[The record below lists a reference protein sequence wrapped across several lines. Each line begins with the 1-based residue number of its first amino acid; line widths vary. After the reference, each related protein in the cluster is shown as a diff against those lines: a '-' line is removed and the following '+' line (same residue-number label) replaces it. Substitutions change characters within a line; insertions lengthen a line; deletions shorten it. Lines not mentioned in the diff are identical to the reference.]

1 MVFATSWLRKLQTE
15 NLQTWSLETEDRER
29 VLEWLVL
36 GIVGSTIYKDEGVW
50 MSIMAVDSCHDAV
63 LVRDHESSCYIAG
76 ILLASRAY
84 NFEAAPF
91 IVIMA
96 VVARPDVQQLEAAWS
111 EPNQLVPGN
120 EKFEPLGL
128 LKCYRVH
135 VGHDYFPHQGY
146 ACYLSRELGQGAR
159 LWRCE
164 RGGLLKWMV
173 TRPAEVRAVAVSLT
187 GRLRFGFLVVQARM
201 LSGAQ
206 VWSGTYPAEQDVKV
220 SAVSTAI
227 RRSMLVAGRIQSTH
241 VLKVMGHKLL
251 VHGRKIWSCNWS
263 KTMAAKK
270 LPKKRLFR
278 KTDPRFLRRLLRDS
292 CFPLAMAA
300 AFLNQLHD
308 MLHKQKPIMGDHFD
322 GMLAAQKDCAVRAIS
337 QHKVTTQEAAEL
349 CSLIQQGPWNESQKK
364 ELGKAVSNS
373 VSSGMMAAGKKK
385 KGNQTQEVDNFF
397 CFLSAEDKQVLAEAS
412 AGVHSR
418 CNHIAE
424 IMEKMGLY
432 WPSEKATG
440 HIVSTMATL
449 QSAGLQSPD
458 DFHGAVKKLKTII
471 KSRLKKNKDAKD
483 HEFVAVYKE
492 PAMLPE
498 IYRSHFEKAEAGE
511 LPASSLVAHGP
522 LRGSHKSLSSSSN
535 SSSNI
540 VGNNMMNHSL
550 MKKMMADGNGMSMMG
565 LMSCISTCMQQFQQQ
580 SSSLQLPGFKLLGKA
595 GGNETSPNRATSMM
609 ATPSPP
615 HDSPESSHRV
625 SSPVQPHHQQ
635 LAVAACPVQPH
646 QQQLAVAACPAQPHD
661 QQLAVPKAG
670 QEPVGPAEQARQTLA
685 AWNANKAAAE
695 GDEEDEETE
704 KPRKKPAAK
713 LQQTKSVLPKKKP
726 AAKAKSQSQPKLSIK
741 NLSMSKRLKLKVFTT
756 QRALAQILKEIR
768 ELDELPAATGRSSVK
783 RAREEL
789 LHDYATPYGPIY
801 IEPTLQKEDGTDVTI
816 PILSPAAMLAW
827 ACEHCAAFGQLLQ
840 KQMALKPPTYEKPWT
855 LIWYSD
861 QIAPGNQLKHVN
873 RRKAQVIY
881 WSLQE
886 LGAHAM
892 SCESCWFTLTAVRST
907 VVADMGGMAVLFRQ
921 LARFF
926 FETPDWRQGLL
937 VNCPIGSP
945 PLFADLGI
953 LISDEAA
960 IKQTLCNKGA
970 SGLVFC
976 VHCQNA
982 VDHKSHVAASS
993 RGTQVSSLE
1002 TDISRFRRQTKES
1015 IKAYMDY
1022 LAEQKPLQ
1030 TKTKFEKLQTALG
1043 FNFKPMGLLAHAAYG
1058 PKLIDCI
1065 MFDWTHVYLVS
1076 GLFNVLTGL
1085 FLGDLHHNGWKHND
1099 IERFARTFTWPARL
1113 RRAAPKDV
1121 LQKRGSYSD
1130 PLKCSASEALNFLQV
1145 LRTYLVLW
1153 VLPQCNEDMRNSCE
1167 VWLAMCKVLDALQK
1181 IAIGDPFPAVQLQV
1195 LVKGHL
1201 DLAKVRY
1208 GEDSFWVPKCHLA
1221 LHLPLQLAK
1230 HSGLMSCFVHERKHK
1245 IIKKITNQV
1254 LDTSR
1259 AFEKSTLDDV
1269 LHGHL
1274 QQLADPAFL
1283 PGEGVH
1289 LVQPVRPAP
1298 AKLQA
1303 ELRRCM
1309 NIQGEIMTANQ
1320 AVHAGNFTVSAKDL
1334 AALHLDGERL
1344 VGRVGYHVQAD
1355 GTCWSHVTLWN
1366 HVHGAMFTLSD
1377 DVALVET
1384 KHIHATCA
1392 FSVQGDSAV
1401 VVLP

>member
-1 MVFATSWLRKLQTE
+1 Q
-15 NLQTWSLETEDRER
+15 
-29 VLEWLVL
+29 
-36 GIVGSTIYKDEGVW
+36 
-50 MSIMAVDSCHDAV
+50 
-63 LVRDHESSCYIAG
+63 
-76 ILLASRAY
+76 
-84 NFEAAPF
+84 
-91 IVIMA
+91 
-96 VVARPDVQQLEAAWS
+96 
-111 EPNQLVPGN
+111 
-120 EKFEPLGL
+120 
-128 LKCYRVH
+128 
-135 VGHDYFPHQGY
+135 
-146 ACYLSRELGQGAR
+146 
-159 LWRCE
+159 
-164 RGGLLKWMV
+164 
-173 TRPAEVRAVAVSLT
+173 AE
-187 GRLRFGFLVVQARM
+187 
-201 LSGAQ
+201 
-206 VWSGTYPAEQDVKV
+206 
-220 SAVSTAI
+220 
-227 RRSMLVAGRIQSTH
+227 
-241 VLKVMGHKLL
+241 
-251 VHGRKIWSCNWS
+251 
-263 KTMAAKK
+263 
-270 LPKKRLFR
+270 
-278 KTDPRFLRRLLRDS
+278 
-292 CFPLAMAA
+292 
-300 AFLNQLHD
+300 
-308 MLHKQKPIMGDHFD
+308 
-322 GMLAAQKDCAVRAIS
+322 
-337 QHKVTTQEAAEL
+337 
-349 CSLIQQGPWNESQKK
+349 
-364 ELGKAVSNS
+364 
-373 VSSGMMAAGKKK
+373 
-385 KGNQTQEVDNFF
+385 
-397 CFLSAEDKQVLAEAS
+397 
-412 AGVHSR
+412 
-418 CNHIAE
+418 
-424 IMEKMGLY
+424 
-432 WPSEKATG
+432 
-440 HIVSTMATL
+440 
-449 QSAGLQSPD
+449 
-458 DFHGAVKKLKTII
+458 
-471 KSRLKKNKDAKD
+471 KNKDAKD
-483 HEFVAVYKE
+483 NEFVAVYKE
-492 PAMLPE
+492 PALLPE

-535 SSSNI
+535 I

-550 MKKMMADGNGMSMMG
+550 MKKMMADGNGKNMMG
-565 LMSCISTCMQQFQQQ
+565 LMSCMSTCMQQFQQQ
-580 SSSLQLPGFKLLGKA
+580 SNSSQLPGFKLLGKA
-595 GGNETSPNRATSMM
+595 GGNEASPNRATSMM
-609 ATPSPP
+609 ATTSPP
-615 HDSPESSHRV
+615 HDSRLSR
-625 SSPVQPHHQQ
+625 PHHQQ
-635 LAVAACPVQPH
+635 LAVPASPVQPH
-646 QQQLAVAACPAQPHD
+646 QQQLAVAASLVQPHD
-661 QQLAVPKAG
+661 QQLAVPMAG
-670 QEPVGPAEQARQTLA
+670 QEPVGPAEQARQMLA

-713 LQQTKSVLPKKKP
+713 LQQTKSVQPKKKP
-726 AAKAKSQSQPKLSIK
+726 AAKAKSQSQPKLGIK
-741 NLSMSKRLKLKVFTT
+741 IPSMSKRLKLRPNGCGKCRNRFEVSGLDWGQGQGHGLQAFWLFGLGYLMLQTLSRKVFTT

-861 QIAPGNQLKHVN
+861 EIAPGNQLKHVN

-926 FETPDWRQGLL
+926 FEPPDWRQGLL

-1043 FNFKPMGLLAHAAYG
+1043 FSFKPMGLLAHAAYG

-1065 MFDWTHVYLVS
+1065 MFDWMHVYLVS

-1113 RRAAPKDV
+1113 RGAAPKDV

-1153 VLPQCNEDMRNSCE
+1153 VLPQCNEDMS
-1167 VWLAMCKVLDALQK
+1167 
-1181 IAIGDPFPAVQLQV
+1181 
-1195 LVKGHL
+1195 HL
-1201 DLAKVRY
+1201 DLAKTRY
-1208 GEDSFWVPKCHLA
+1208 
-1221 LHLPLQLAK
+1221 
-1230 HSGLMSCFVHERKHK
+1230 GLMSCFVHERKHK

-1259 AFEKSTLDDV
+1259 AFEKSILDDV

>member
-1 MVFATSWLRKLQTE
+1 
-15 NLQTWSLETEDRER
+15 
-29 VLEWLVL
+29 
-36 GIVGSTIYKDEGVW
+36 
-50 MSIMAVDSCHDAV
+50 
-63 LVRDHESSCYIAG
+63 
-76 ILLASRAY
+76 
-84 NFEAAPF
+84 
-91 IVIMA
+91 MA
-96 VVARPDVQQLEAAWS
+96 VVARPDIQQLEAAWS

-227 RRSMLVAGRIQSTH
+227 RHSMLVAGRIQSTH

-337 QHKVTTQEAAEL
+337 QHKVTMQEAAEL
-349 CSLIQQGPWNESQKK
+349 CSLIQQGPWNESQKQ

-373 VSSGMMAAGKKK
+373 VSSGMMAAGKKKK

-492 PAMLPE
+492 PALLPE
-498 IYRSHFEKAEAGE
+498 IYRSHFEKAEAG
-511 LPASSLVAHGP
+511 
-522 LRGSHKSLSSSSN
+522 
-535 SSSNI
+535 
-540 VGNNMMNHSL
+540 
-550 MKKMMADGNGMSMMG
+550 
-565 LMSCISTCMQQFQQQ
+565 
-580 SSSLQLPGFKLLGKA
+580 FKLLGKA
-595 GGNETSPNRATSMM
+595 GGNESSPNRATSMM
-609 ATPSPP
+609 ATTSPP

-646 QQQLAVAACPAQPHD
+646 QQQLAVAACPVQPHD

-670 QEPVGPAEQARQTLA
+670 QEPVGPAEQARQMLA

-713 LQQTKSVLPKKKP
+713 LQQTKSVQPKKKP

-861 QIAPGNQLKHVN
+861 EIAPGNQLKHVN

-892 SCESCWFTLTAVRST
+892 SCESCWFTL
-907 VVADMGGMAVLFRQ
+907 FRQ

-926 FETPDWRQGLL
+926 FETPDWRQGLM

-1065 MFDWTHVYLVS
+1065 MFDWMHVYLVS

-1113 RRAAPKDV
+1113 RGAAPKDV
-1121 LQKRGSYSD
+1121 LQERGSYSD

-1201 DLAKVRY
+1201 DLAKARY

-1259 AFEKSTLDDV
+1259 AFEKSILDDV

-1283 PGEGVH
+1283 PGD
-1289 LVQPVRPAP
+1289 A
-1298 AKLQA
+1298 
-1303 ELRRCM
+1303 CM
-1309 NIQGEIMTANQ
+1309 HYAFISSI
-1320 AVHAGNFTVSAKDL
+1320 
-1334 AALHLDGERL
+1334 
-1344 VGRVGYHVQAD
+1344 YH
-1355 GTCWSHVTLWN
+1355 
-1366 HVHGAMFTLSD
+1366 
-1377 DVALVET
+1377 
-1384 KHIHATCA
+1384 
-1392 FSVQGDSAV
+1392 
-1401 VVLP
+1401 

>member
-1 MVFATSWLRKLQTE
+1 
-15 NLQTWSLETEDRER
+15 
-29 VLEWLVL
+29 
-36 GIVGSTIYKDEGVW
+36 
-50 MSIMAVDSCHDAV
+50 
-63 LVRDHESSCYIAG
+63 
-76 ILLASRAY
+76 
-84 NFEAAPF
+84 
-91 IVIMA
+91 
-96 VVARPDVQQLEAAWS
+96 
-111 EPNQLVPGN
+111 
-120 EKFEPLGL
+120 
-128 LKCYRVH
+128 
-135 VGHDYFPHQGY
+135 
-146 ACYLSRELGQGAR
+146 
-159 LWRCE
+159 
-164 RGGLLKWMV
+164 
-173 TRPAEVRAVAVSLT
+173 
-187 GRLRFGFLVVQARM
+187 
-201 LSGAQ
+201 
-206 VWSGTYPAEQDVKV
+206 
-220 SAVSTAI
+220 
-227 RRSMLVAGRIQSTH
+227 
-241 VLKVMGHKLL
+241 
-251 VHGRKIWSCNWS
+251 
-263 KTMAAKK
+263 
-270 LPKKRLFR
+270 
-278 KTDPRFLRRLLRDS
+278 
-292 CFPLAMAA
+292 MAA

-337 QHKVTTQEAAEL
+337 QHKVTMQEAAEL

-385 KGNQTQEVDNFF
+385 KGNQAQEVDNFF

-424 IMEKMGLY
+424 IMEKMGLC

-449 QSAGLQSPD
+449 QSAGLESPD
-458 DFHGAVKKLKTII
+458 DFHGAE
-471 KSRLKKNKDAKD
+471 KNKDAKD
-483 HEFVAVYKE
+483 NEFVAVYKE
-492 PAMLPE
+492 PALLPE
-498 IYRSHFEKAEAGE
+498 IYRS
-511 LPASSLVAHGP
+511 
-522 LRGSHKSLSSSSN
+522 SHKSLS

-550 MKKMMADGNGMSMMG
+550 MKKMMADGNGKNMMG
-565 LMSCISTCMQQFQQQ
+565 LMSCMSTCMQQFQQQ
-580 SSSLQLPGFKLLGKA
+580 SNSSQLPGFKLLGKA
-595 GGNETSPNRATSMM
+595 GGNEASPNRATSMM
-609 ATPSPP
+609 ATT
-615 HDSPESSHRV
+615 
-625 SSPVQPHHQQ
+625 
-635 LAVAACPVQPH
+635 PVQPH
-646 QQQLAVAACPAQPHD
+646 QQQLAVAASLVQPHD
-661 QQLAVPKAG
+661 QQLAVPMAG
-670 QEPVGPAEQARQTLA
+670 QEPVGPAEQARQMLA

-713 LQQTKSVLPKKKP
+713 LQQTKSVQPKKKP
-726 AAKAKSQSQPKLSIK
+726 VEIATERLQQMPQP
-741 NLSMSKRLKLKVFTT
+741 KVFTT

-861 QIAPGNQLKHVN
+861 EIAPGNQLKHVN

-953 LISDEAA
+953 LNSDEAA

-1113 RRAAPKDV
+1113 RGAAPKDV

-1130 PLKCSASEALNFLQV
+1130 ALKCSASEALNFLQV

-1153 VLPQCNEDMRNSCE
+1153 VLPQCNEDMS
-1167 VWLAMCKVLDALQK
+1167 
-1181 IAIGDPFPAVQLQV
+1181 
-1195 LVKGHL
+1195 HL
-1201 DLAKVRY
+1201 DLAKTRY
-1208 GEDSFWVPKCHLA
+1208 
-1221 LHLPLQLAK
+1221 
-1230 HSGLMSCFVHERKHK
+1230 GLMSCFVHERKHK

-1259 AFEKSTLDDV
+1259 AFEKSILDDV